1 MAFDSSPVPSRS
13 GQNLTQSEMAVA
25 KENPGALNTFSSL
38 PDPANHTGDVAYTID
53 QGLVYSNGLNWV
65 SVIATQV
72 APIDSFVLVGDSR
85 TAQYGFD
92 SNNPTNSVNAT
103 HYFAWA
109 NSLLGQPLQVLQNFG
124 ISGLRSDQFIAATG
138 AAALAARSQWVHIG
152 PPAVNDISQAAS
164 GYTTV
169 TSPFFSGGTSVN
181 TSNVAAVVASQIKA
195 YCLACVATGKKVL
208 LSTEHGSTA
217 FNTAQVAAVFQL
229 NEYLRYLSLTYPS
242 IYLWDGAK
250 DYWNPTGST
259 TAIVFRAGYSG
270 DGVHSIIPGGYAM
283 GVSLST
289 FLGTSLYSPNDYLA
303 SNLADATTTNTQSLE
318 DNGLFTTLTGGS
330 VAGGLVLTSGTI
342 PANWQMA
349 GAATSSV
356 IVTSGANAQGYGNDL
371 TLAITAGAA
380 DSITFSHN
388 SFGSLL
394 SINDKVSCAV
404 QAQVAAGSSNLNVW
418 QFLSMASNLSV
429 PNTFSMYGARSAST
443 GSGPTTAYT
452 TTLYCPFAG
461 YAAGATTVGTSKR
474 FINFDFTAAG
484 SATVTLR
491 RAIVRKQLAI

>member
-1 MAFDSSPVPSRS
+1 MTAVNPGPASSSNPNTSAILATP
-13 GQNLTQSEMAVA
+13 AVA
-25 KENPGALNTFSSL
+25 PVL
-38 PDPANHTGDVAYTID
+38 
-53 QGLVYSNGLNWV
+53 
-65 SVIATQV
+65 
-72 APIDSFVLVGDSR
+72 APIDTFTLVGDSR

-92 SNNPTNSVNAT
+92 TNTPTQSVSAQ

-109 NSLLGQPLQVLQNFG
+109 NSILGQPLQVTANLG
-124 ISGLRSDQFIAATG
+124 ISGLRCDQFIAQTG
-138 AAALAARSQWVHIG
+138 AAGIAANSQWVHIG
-152 PPAVNDISQAAS
+152 PPVVNDISQAAA

-169 TSPFFSGGTSVN
+169 GSAYLAGGLKVTSA
-181 TSNVAAVVASQIKA
+181 NVALVTASIIKA
-195 YCLACVATGKKVL
+195 YALACVAAGKKVL

-217 FNTAQVAAVFQL
+217 FTVAQVAAVLQF
-229 NEYLRYLSLTYPS
+229 NEYLRYISLTYPN

-259 TAIVFRAGYSG
+259 TAIVFRAGYSS
-270 DGVHSIIPGGYAM
+270 DGIHSIIPGGYAM
-283 GVSLST
+283 GVSLSS

-303 SNLADATTTNTQSLE
+303 SNAADIPTTNSQSLE

-356 IVTSGANAQGYGNDL
+356 IVTSGANANGYGNDL

-388 SFGSLL
+388 SFGSFLL
-394 SINDKVSCAV
+394 ISDSVSAA
-404 QAQVAAGSSNLNVW
+404 AQVQVASGSSNCNVW
-418 QFLSMASNLSV
+418 QFLSLGSNV
-429 PNTFSMYGARSAST
+429 GTPNTFSMYGARSA
-443 GSGPTTAYT
+443 GIGAGPTTAYT
-452 TTLYCPFAG
+452 TTLYCP
-461 YAAGATTVGTSKR
+461 YASFPAAATTVGTSKR

-484 SATVTLR
+484 SITATVR
-491 RAIVRKQLAI
+491 RTIVRKQLVV